1 VQADDLVGTWRLVSW
16 QSHRS
21 DGTTVAPFGGAPA
34 TGLIVYSADGFVSA
48 TLMQVDRAS
57 LGRPVRTSADV
68 AEAAGEEVEAAFKG
82 YMAYCGTYSVGD
94 DGRTVTHHLECALY
108 PDWVGTDLVR
118 FGTLEGGR
126 LVLTTPPVEVDG
138 AEQHGVLVWERAA
151 HAR

>member
-1 VQADDLVGTWRLVSW
+1 VRADDLVGTWRLVSW

-34 TGLIVYSADGFVSA
+34 TGLIVYTADGFVSA

-82 YMAYCGTYSVGD
+82 YMAYCGTYSVAD
-94 DGRTVTHHLECALY
+94 DGQTVTHHLECALY

-118 FGTLEGGR
+118 FGTLEDGR
-126 LVLTTPPVEVDG
+126 LTLRTPPVEVDG
-138 AEQHGVLVWERAA
+138 TEQHGELVWERAA
-151 HAR
+151 PAG